1 MNQDIEMSASI
12 ASLTLHSEVLDEAS
26 EGVEQFIER
35 MGLNAQSDGMP
46 RIAGR
51 LFGYFIIHGG
61 PVSFAQ
67 LAEELKVSRGSVST
81 NARMLESIGFIEKVT
96 MPGDRQ
102 DYYRLSQSPYVR
114 MIDGVVARM
123 RRMQTIVDQASN
135 SIPDGMQET
144 KQRLREMQRFYREAR
159 SSNELLLKKLS
170 LTE

>member
-1 MNQDIEMSASI
+1 MNASVV
-12 ASLTLHSEVLDEAS
+12 SLTLRSQAAEVAS

-35 MGLNAQSDGMP
+35 MGLSAQSDGMP

-96 MPGDRQ
+96 LPGDRQ
-102 DYYRLSQSPYVR
+102 DYYQLSQSPYVR
-114 MIDGVVARM
+114 MIDGVLARM
-123 RRMQTIVDQASN
+123 QRMQSIVDQADN
-135 SIPDGMQET
+135 SIPDSMQET
-144 KQRLREMQRFYREAR
+144 KQRLREMKRFYREAS
-159 SSNELLLKKLS
+159 SSNELLLNKLS
-170 LTE
+170 LDE

>member
-1 MNQDIEMSASI
+1 MTASVV
-12 ASLTLHSEVLDEAS
+12 SLTLHSQAAEEAS

-102 DYYRLSQSPYVR
+102 DYYQLSQSPYVR
-114 MIDGVVARM
+114 MIDGVLARM
-123 RRMQTIVDQASN
+123 RRMQTIVDQADN
-135 SIPDGMQET
+135 SIPDSMQET
-144 KQRLREMQRFYREAR
+144 KQRLREMKRFYREA
-159 SSNELLLKKLS
+159 SASNEQLLNKLS
-170 LTE
+170 LIE

>member
-1 MNQDIEMSASI
+1 MSASV
-12 ASLTLHSEVLDEAS
+12 ASLTLHSQASDGAS

-81 NARMLESIGFIEKVT
+81 NARMLESIGFIEKVA

-102 DYYRLSQSPYVR
+102 DYYRLSQAPYVR
-114 MIDGVVARM
+114 MIDGVLARM
-123 RRMQTIVDQASN
+123 KRMQFIVEQADN
-135 SIPDGMQET
+135 SIPDTMQET
-144 KQRLREMQRFYREAR
+144 KQRLLEMKRFYREAR
-159 SSNELLLKKLS
+159 TSNELLRKTLS
-170 LTE
+170 LAE